1 MGIFSN
7 ISKKEQTKTYV
18 WAIYILQFFAIFT
31 VGLSFLLS
39 GFLAY
44 VKYDENIGSLEES
57 HLQWQIKT
65 FWVSLAGLIL
75 GILLVMIFIG
85 KIILLLTQL
94 WLTYRVVKGSF
105 YFFQGKGVDTDG
117 FF

>member
-1 MGIFSN
+1 MKT
-7 ISKKEQTKTYV
+7 KKLL
-18 WAIYILQFFAIFT
+18 WIIYLLQFLAIFT
-31 VGLSFLLS
+31 AGLSFLVS

-44 VKYDENIGSLEES
+44 SKYDENIGSLEES

-75 GILLVMIFIG
+75 GIFLLLIFIG
-85 KIILLLTQL
+85 KIILFFTEL
-94 WLTYRVVKGSF
+94 WLLYRVFKGSF
-105 YFFQGKGVDTDG
+105 YFVQGKGVDTDG